1 MKPRIVAVAVVDT
14 CVTLSCIF
22 GICDRKD
29 SQSFGCFFVCLFVC
43 LYNLERGTVQ
53 TARAMAMAPESK
65 NVQMGPTV
73 DRNA

>member
-14 CVTLSCIF
+14 CVTSSCIL

-29 SQSFGCFFVCLFVC
+29 SQSLGCLFVC
-43 LYNLERGTVQ
+43 LYNLERGTGQ